1 MSDVA
6 LDYPLGRPIAPSIT
20 VRRRRP
26 LPAGATP
33 RVQTGESV
41 SALQPIAEVATPQ
54 GRAPVLAGIDGHVI
68 AVTPGKG
75 IFLEGVATLLQGLVG
90 LGESAAGPLAF
101 LPPGESPAVALIPRG
116 SILVYPQRAPLTLL
130 QRAVA
135 HGAAGI
141 IAASAS
147 ALELEAF
154 ARADISA
161 ILEWRIPLPTPGP
174 LVVMLTEGLGDAAMQ
189 MDMLSVLRRHEGEMA
204 LINGISHPRQNV
216 RPEALISRHDTAMG
230 EYVPPPVLLR
240 TGAIVRVVA
249 GARRG
254 ARGIIRHIPAHA
266 AVDATGLRTR
276 CAALELD
283 TGERVSLP
291 LHLLDIIG

>member
-1 MSDVA
+1 MSTVA
-6 LDYPLGRPIAPSIT
+6 LDYPLGRPIAPAIT

-26 LPAGATP
+26 LPPGAVA
-33 RVQTGESV
+33 RVQTGEGV
-41 SALQPIAEVATPQ
+41 SALQPIAEIVGPN
-54 GRAPVLAGIDGHVI
+54 GRFPVLAGIDGRVV

-101 LPPGESPAVALIPRG
+101 LPQGESPAVALIPRG
-116 SILVYPQRAPLTLL
+116 AILVYPQRVPLTLL
-130 QRAVA
+130 QRAGA
-135 HGAAGI
+135 HGAAGV

-161 ILEWRIPLPTPGP
+161 ILERRVPGPVPGP
-174 LVVMLTEGLGDAAMQ
+174 LVVILTEGLGDAVMQ
-189 MDMLSVLRRHEGEMA
+189 MEMLTLLRRHEGEMA
-204 LINGISHPRQNV
+204 LINGASHPRQNV
-216 RPEALISRHDTAMG
+216 RPEALLSRTDPTIG
-230 EYVPPPVLLR
+230 EYVPPPVALR
-240 TGAIVRVVA
+240 PGAIVRVAA

-254 ARGIIRHIPAHA
+254 ARGMIRHIPAHA
-266 AVDATGLRTR
+266 VVDAAGLRTR
-276 CAALELD
+276 CAIIELD

>member
-1 MSDVA
+1 VSNVA

-26 LPAGATP
+26 LPPGAVV
-33 RVQTGESV
+33 RVQIGDGV
-41 SALQPIAEVATPQ
+41 SALQPIAEIATPN
-54 GRAPVLAGIDGHVI
+54 GRIPVLAGIDGRII

-75 IFLEGVATLLQGLVG
+75 IIIEGVATLLQGLIG

-101 LPPGESPAVALIPRG
+101 LPQGESPAVALIPRG
-116 SILVYPQRAPLTLL
+116 AILVYPQRAPLTLL
-130 QRAVA
+130 QRAAA
-135 HGAAGI
+135 HGAMGV

-161 ILEWRIPLPTPGP
+161 FLEQRIPLAVPGP
-174 LVVMLTEGLGDAAMQ
+174 LVVILTEGLGDAAMQ
-189 MDMLSVLRRHEGEMA
+189 MEMQTLLRRREGEMA
-204 LINGISHPRQNV
+204 LVNGTSHPRQNV
-216 RPEALISRHDTAMG
+216 RPEVLLSRPDLAVG

-240 TGAIVRVVA
+240 PGAIVRVAA

-254 ARGIIRHIPAHA
+254 MRGMIRHVPAHM
-266 AVDATGLRTR
+266 AVDAAGLRTR
-276 CAALELD
+276 CAAVELD

>member
-1 MSDVA
+1 M
-6 LDYPLGRPIAPSIT
+6 
-20 VRRRRP
+20 
-26 LPAGATP
+26 
-33 RVQTGESV
+33 
-41 SALQPIAEVATPQ
+41 
-54 GRAPVLAGIDGHVI
+54 
-68 AVTPGKG
+68 
-75 IFLEGVATLLQGLVG
+75 
-90 LGESAAGPLAF
+90 
-101 LPPGESPAVALIPRG
+101 SPAVALIPRG

-135 HGAAGI
+135 HGAAGV

-161 ILEWRIPLPTPGP
+161 ILEWRIPLPAPGP

-216 RPEALISRHDTAMG
+216 RPEALISRPDTAMG
-230 EYVPPPVLLR
+230 EFVPPPVLLR
-240 TGAIVRVVA
+240 TGAIVRIAA
-249 GARRG
+249 GVRRG

>member
-26 LPAGATP
+26 LPPGAVA

-41 SALQPIAEVATPQ
+41 SALQPIAEVTTPQ
-54 GRAPVLAGIDGHVI
+54 GRVPVLAGIDGHVI
-68 AVTPGKG
+68 AITPGKG

-189 MDMLSVLRRHEGEMA
+189 MDMLSILRRHEGEMA

-216 RPEALISRHDTAMG
+216 RPEALISRPNTAMG

-240 TGAIVRVVA
+240 TGAIVRVAA

-254 ARGIIRHIPAHA
+254 SRGIIRHIPTHT
-266 AVDATGLRTR
+266 AVDAAGLRTR
-276 CAALELD
+276 CATLELD

-291 LHLLDIIG
+291 LHLLDVIG

>member
-26 LPAGATP
+26 LPPGAVA
-33 RVQTGESV
+33 RVQTGEQV
-41 SALQPIAEVATPQ
+41 SALQPIAEITTPQ
-54 GRAPVLAGIDGHVI
+54 GRVPVLAGIDGHVI
-68 AVTPGKG
+68 AITPGKG

-189 MDMLSVLRRHEGEMA
+189 MDMLSILRRHEGEMA
-204 LINGISHPRQNV
+204 LMNGISHPRQNV
-216 RPEALISRHDTAMG
+216 RPEALISRPDTAMG

-240 TGAIVRVVA
+240 TGAIVRVAA

-254 ARGIIRHIPAHA
+254 SRGIIRHIPAHT

-276 CAALELD
+276 CAVLELD

-291 LHLLDIIG
+291 LHLLDITG